1 MTCDEFLE
9 SIEDLALGSAGPDRS
24 GALRAHAASC
34 PACAARLAET
44 EGLNARLRG
53 LRTAHSL
60 PPGLRDRVLD
70 TIVRAGDGVS
80 VAPFATR
87 LVRLWRW
94 APAAAALLLVAAFA
108 ALFVSGPGPA
118 VPAVVADTLVA
129 YDGLAA
135 RGSALD
141 VRSSSAETV
150 QTFFR
155 DRLQRDV
162 PAPCVHAGC
171 TCPPGACP
179 CGLVGGCICDV
190 PAAGGR
196 VPIVLY
202 NHQGT
207 TLALLVVDPVRLGPG
222 VLAAARPVADRGH
235 SVRVFESRGLSAAVC
250 PDCNPGHL
258 WVSRLPRQELVEAF
272 HAAQAGRSSNGSR

>member
-9 SIEDLALGSAGPDRS
+9 SVEDLALGSAEPDRS
-24 GALRAHAASC
+24 GALRDHAASC

-53 LRTAHSL
+53 LRTAHSI

-80 VAPFATR
+80 VAPPAER
-87 LVRLWRW
+87 YVRLWRW
-94 APAAAALLLVAAFA
+94 APAAAALLLVAAFT

-118 VPAVVADTLVA
+118 VPAVVADTLAA
-129 YDGLAA
+129 YDDLAT
-135 RGSALD
+135 RGGGLD
-141 VRSSSAETV
+141 VRSSSADTV

-155 DRLQRDV
+155 DHLHRDV
-162 PAPCVHAGC
+162 PTPCVHAGC

-190 PAAGGR
+190 PTAGGR
-196 VPIVLY
+196 VPFVLY
-202 NHQGT
+202 SQQGT
-207 TLALLVVDPVRLGPG
+207 TLALLVVDPARLGPG

-235 SVRVFESRGLSAAVC
+235 AVRVFESQGLSAAVC

-258 WVSRLPRQELVEAF
+258 WVSRLPRREMIEAF
-272 HAAQAGRSSNGSR
+272 HAAQARRSGDGGR